1 MMLPKVPQFV
11 TPAKA
16 GVHTHLSFLD
26 SGFRRNDGHGL
37 YFFLSK
43 LFLFYVKTN
52 KAVVLLFS
60 EELVS
65 GPFGPTGE
73 IVPSSRVGAQNFQD
87 LPGF

>member
-1 MMLPKVPQFV
+1 MLPKVPQFV

-37 YFFLSK
+37 YYFSK
-43 LFLFYVKTN
+43 LLLFYIKTEIS
-52 KAVVLLFS
+52 VILFFAQ
-60 EELVS
+60 ELVS

-73 IVPSSRVGAQNFQD
+73 IVPSSRVGA
-87 LPGF
+87 